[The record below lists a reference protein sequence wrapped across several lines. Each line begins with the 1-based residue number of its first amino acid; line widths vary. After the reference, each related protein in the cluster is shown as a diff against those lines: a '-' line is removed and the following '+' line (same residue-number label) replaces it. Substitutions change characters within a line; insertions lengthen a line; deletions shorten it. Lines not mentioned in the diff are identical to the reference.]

1 MSLFEF
7 LMVFVSIIVGLGV
20 TEILTGLAQRI
31 RHRAD
36 VSGYWVHYCG
46 VALILFA
53 LIQNWWE
60 LWERRYAAD
69 WTFFTLVL
77 MLIAP
82 ASMYLIA
89 HLIFPQPM
97 RGSDIRAHY
106 FSQTRPIWS
115 LAVLAVVSSVMLGPL
130 AFGSELLTADNAAS
144 GVLFA
149 GFLALAIS
157 RNPILHAVL
166 VPAFLALIV
175 WDVIR
180 FHPAFSIG

>member
-31 RHRAD
+31 RHRD
-36 VSGYWVHYCG
+36 SISGYWVHYCG
-46 VALILFA
+46 VGLVLFA

-60 LWERRYAAD
+60 LWERRNAAD
-69 WTFFTLVL
+69 WTFFSLVL

-89 HLIFPQPM
+89 HLMFPKPS
-97 RGSDIRAHY
+97 RGSDIRAYY

-115 LAVLAVVSSVMLGPL
+115 LAMLAVVSSVMLGPL
-130 AFGSELLTADNAAS
+130 AFGSELLTADNAS
-144 GVLFA
+144 SVVLFA
-149 GFLALAIS
+149 GFVALAVS
-157 RNPILHAVL
+157 RNALLHAIL
-166 VPAFLALIV
+166 VPTFLALII

>member
-20 TEILTGLAQRI
+20 TEILSGLAQRI
-31 RHRAD
+31 RHRKTI
-36 VSGYWVHYCG
+36 SGYWVHYCG
-46 VALILFA
+46 VGLVPFA

-60 LWERRYAAD
+60 LWERRGASD
-69 WTFFTLVL
+69 WTFFSLVL

-89 HLIFPQPM
+89 HLLFPKPI
-97 RGSDIRAHY
+97 RDADIRAYY

-115 LAVLAVVSSVMLGPL
+115 LAMLAVVSSVMLGPL
-130 AFGSELLTADNAAS
+130 AFNTELVTADNAS
-144 GVLFA
+144 SVVLLVGFFA
-149 GFLALAIS
+149 LTVS
-157 RNPILHAVL
+157 RNALLHAVL
-166 VPAFLALIV
+166 IPAFLALIL

-180 FHPAFSIG
+180 FHPAFSTG